1 VCSKSGAQLNNSA
14 CFTLYAPFFTQM
26 IKFPC
31 LLAVVV
37 IAVVK
42 GDILPPFD
50 MPTPSTEI
58 CPPGEQ
64 FNQCSSMCESKCG
77 DDPFAPCI
85 MMCGPPACQCM
96 QGYSRDVNGRCIPR
110 EQCPKV
116 TETCASYGKD
126 CQRCLTNG
134 CMMTGESGS
143 CEENWPIADISM
155 YVASSATEAS
165 AVCARRAREKERQD
179 GCAAISSCEE
189 CKASKYDCMFG
200 SWSTNE
206 APFCSVGCTGFCPP
220 MVEAKCDAPVTGQC
234 PPGEQFTTCS
244 TMCES
249 TCGTPFMSCIA
260 MCGPPKCQCM
270 SGYSRDVNGRCI
282 PRDQCPKVTVPCTSG
297 PNGMPNMC
305 STPCLLGEEFKV
317 SGLCAI

>member
-1 VCSKSGAQLNNSA
+1 
-14 CFTLYAPFFTQM
+14 
-26 IKFPC
+26 
-31 LLAVVV
+31 
-37 IAVVK
+37 
-42 GDILPPFD
+42 
-50 MPTPSTEI
+50 
-58 CPPGEQ
+58 
-64 FNQCSSMCESKCG
+64 
-77 DDPFAPCI
+77 
-85 MMCGPPACQCM
+85 M

-249 TCGTPFMSCIA
+249 TCGDDPFAPCIE

-282 PRDQCPKVTVPCTSG
+282 PRRDCLNTITTRPTASSPCRAGGLVNGEGGVQVVTETGSVTSIPRG
-297 PNGMPNMC
+297 AIGTGC
-305 STPCLLGEEFKV
+305 GVLAGQITIEGSGYVLTTQGGTSISLTVASQKIKTPQGTLR
-317 SGLCAI
+317 